1 MGASLSRPASFF
13 TKDLDLIM
21 DNENWEIPRS
31 AGAKRCSKMR
41 RVRFHLRT
49 RSEGISKGFT
59 KPSLKKNRVN
69 PRASTTV
76 VAGIINNMV
85 KLWHYLPTKK
95 WNGQVAADTYKGP
108 IAKALRKNRGAK
120 QKYVVLEDNDP
131 TGYKSKKAMAAKE
144 EMKIEAIDFPKYSP
158 DLNPCDF
165 FLWSEVQRR
174 MALKKEPRHETVAGY
189 KARLRRTALAIPEAV
204 IRKAVLSIR
213 KRAQQVFDA
222 DGGDIPRD

>member
-1 MGASLSRPASFF
+1 MQQGVVESKWEPAS
-13 TKDLDLIM
+13 
-21 DNENWEIPRS
+21 R
-31 AGAKRCSKMR
+31 
-41 RVRFHLRT
+41 
-49 RSEGISKGFT
+49 
-59 KPSLKKNRVN
+59 
-69 PRASTTV
+69 
-76 VAGIINNMV
+76 
-85 KLWHYLPTKK
+85 
-95 WNGQVAADTYKGP
+95 GQP
-108 IAKALRKNRGAK
+108 LF
-120 QKYVVLEDNDP
+120 VLEDNDP

-222 DGGDIPRD
+222 DGGDIPLRATELQPAMWQEHL